1 MTHQTGQAG
10 PLSLSTPV
18 VFMVMPVAT
27 VIGRMGKIYYTMVMH
42 MTGCMVD
49 MQKGV
54 QAGMNARNGRN
65 NPANHRYSDENTCCG
80 GHQWI
85 ELMLP

>member
-1 MTHQTGQAG
+1 MI
-10 PLSLSTPV
+10 
-18 VFMVMPVAT
+18 MPVAT
-27 VIGRMGKIYYTMVMH
+27 VTGRKSRERLIMVMN
-42 MTGCMVD
+42 TIGYMVD

-54 QAGMNARNGRN
+54 KTGMNARKGRN